1 MSLCKSDQINC
12 RICASQTVDHRL
24 DPGDA
29 LWGVE
34 LSGDPSEEDSKEFRS
49 KRIVNLFPDTKRLK
63 REHTIP
69 TIMAG

>member
-1 MSLCKSDQINC
+1 
-12 RICASQTVDHRL
+12 V
-24 DPGDA
+24 
-29 LWGVE
+29 GVE

-63 REHTIP
+63 KEHTIP